1 MKRKPVTEWAG
12 MTDWG
17 MAGRKWKRGSGE
29 EDKKAG
35 SSPREGRHFGARSI
49 GIRSIAFADRNA
61 SWPKPLFALLAQSLI
76 MIGSLSLL
84 AASSPESLWKGWRD
98 GECKKWKRLDSQ
110 MGSQSSDGNGDQG
123 QDFES

>member
-35 SSPREGRHFGARSI
+35 SSLKKS
-49 GIRSIAFADRNA
+49 GI
-61 SWPKPLFALLAQSLI
+61 
-76 MIGSLSLL
+76 
-84 AASSPESLWKGWRD
+84 
-98 GECKKWKRLDSQ
+98 LDQ
-110 MGSQSSDGNGDQG
+110 
-123 QDFES
+123 EV